1 MKEMEGE
8 MLYEIVKDFP
18 NDIIYEEG
26 GPFISLYQ
34 PTHRYRPENKQDVI
48 RFKNLIRTIENSLKE
63 KYRDKELQV
72 LMKPFND
79 LAEDNI
85 FWNNTKDGLAVLSN
99 GRKCIVYKLKRPV
112 EEVALVGDTF
122 HIGPLI
128 RNFQSDDKFH
138 LLGLDRKEFTLFEGN
153 RYGFE
158 EIEIDPSIDT
168 KAEDVLGDER
178 TEPHLTAG
186 SYGGAENNPMFHGH
200 GGRKEEVDLDAERF
214 FRYVDKVVL
223 DHYSNPTKV
232 PLILVA
238 LDEHQGLFRSLTNN
252 PYLIDKGIRKDYRT
266 LSVSDIRE
274 NAWELIEPKYLEQTK
289 VLTDR
294 YNVERPK
301 SLASD
306 DLAEVARAVLE
317 NKVATL
323 IVESDRIVPGKLN
336 KETGQLEMYSV
347 EKPDFENLLDD
358 LAMMMYKNKGEIII
372 LPKGRMPSTTGL
384 AAIFRY

>member
-1 MKEMEGE
+1 
-8 MLYEIVKDFP
+8 
-18 NDIIYEEG
+18 
-26 GPFISLYQ
+26 
-34 PTHRYRPENKQDVI
+34 
-48 RFKNLIRTIENSLKE
+48 
-63 KYRDKELQV
+63 
-72 LMKPFND
+72 
-79 LAEDNI
+79 
-85 FWNNTKDGLAVLSN
+85 
-99 GRKCIVYKLKRPV
+99 LKRPV

>member
-1 MKEMEGE
+1 
-8 MLYEIVKDFP
+8 
-18 NDIIYEEG
+18 
-26 GPFISLYQ
+26 
-34 PTHRYRPENKQDVI
+34 
-48 RFKNLIRTIENSLKE
+48 
-63 KYRDKELQV
+63 
-72 LMKPFND
+72 
-79 LAEDNI
+79 
-85 FWNNTKDGLAVLSN
+85 
-99 GRKCIVYKLKRPV
+99 
-112 EEVALVGDTF
+112 
-122 HIGPLI
+122 
-128 RNFQSDDKFH
+128 
-138 LLGLDRKEFTLFEGN
+138 
-153 RYGFE
+153 
-158 EIEIDPSIDT
+158 
-168 KAEDVLGDER
+168 
-178 TEPHLTAG
+178 
-186 SYGGAENNPMFHGH
+186 MFHGH